1 MNKSLY
7 LSILAATLLLATSCG
22 NKEDFVFVQITD
34 TQVGFMDRSDHYAA
48 SDSLMKD
55 AVDAINLIKPVC
67 VILTGDLVNDRTNAE
82 QWAIYD
88 KRMGEI
94 DKKIPV
100 YITPGNHD
108 ITEFNEDILNEYN
121 GRIGYDRFSF
131 VKNKCAFIGFDT
143 CRIKSDDSAAE
154 QEQFEW
160 LKRELEKAQGSRHIF
175 VFCHCPLVNESLDEE
190 MNTNSFPVELRQKY
204 LSLFLDNKVDAL
216 FSGHTHVG
224 TTLDLNGLKSINIGP
239 VARAFGRGGSGLN
252 VVKVSKDG
260 FESTFSSG
268 KDVLNNWKN

>member
-1 MNKSLY
+1 MQLTKSKYSMYCKTHKVNFCPSCKNLHLKSCKISHY
-7 LSILAATLLLATSCG
+7 KNIETNENFLS
-22 NKEDFVFVQITD
+22 K
-34 TQVGFMDRSDHYAA
+34 
-48 SDSLMKD
+48 
-55 AVDAINLIKPVC
+55 
-67 VILTGDLVNDRTNAE
+67 
-82 QWAIYD
+82 
-88 KRMGEI
+88 
-94 DKKIPV
+94 
-100 YITPGNHD
+100 
-108 ITEFNEDILNEYN
+108 FNEEILNEYN

-143 CRIKSDDSAAE
+143 CRIKSDDIAAE

-160 LKRELEKAQGSRHIF
+160 LKKELEKAQGSRHIF

-224 TTLDLNGLKSINIGP
+224 TTLHLNGLKSINIGP

-268 KDVLNNWKN
+268 KDVLNNWNN